1 MAKSGKKSII
11 SNTPKYGNK
20 QLVTSEQEKE
30 IKKQKLS
37 FSFSDFRQID
47 NFGIGS
53 CSSKWHVGLW
63 ERLSTLGKM
72 TPQEVLEENKGSDS
86 LRCHPIDW
94 NQKNIPVK
102 RSDLTWLP
110 EEVLANDKEFPI
122 MQFSISISTGRIIG
136 YFDRDSSIFHIVL
149 LDPNHNIQPSK
160 RNNYQIQATTKGVS
174 QYDDLLNK
182 LELVRKIVKDCPT
195 EKCKLHS
202 ALDEME
208 GLHDNIVYIGLDKD
222 FYADYQE
229 ILKEHSLNEIIEQ
242 GILNLD

>member
-1 MAKSGKKSII
+1 M
-11 SNTPKYGNK
+11 
-20 QLVTSEQEKE
+20 
-30 IKKQKLS
+30 
-37 FSFSDFRQID
+37 
-47 NFGIGS
+47 
-53 CSSKWHVGLW
+53 
-63 ERLSTLGKM
+63 
-72 TPQEVLEENKGSDS
+72 
-86 LRCHPIDW
+86 
-94 NQKNIPVK
+94 
-102 RSDLTWLP
+102 P

-182 LELVRKIVKDCPT
+182 LEQVRKIVKDCPT